1 MNCSCHG
8 VLISVGKSEACIDD
22 EGLSYLIVL
31 LDQRKI
37 TSECVCMCVK
47 KKCCSLESKRFS

>member
-1 MNCSCHG
+1 MKMNCSCHE

-31 LDQRKI
+31 LDQKKVK
-37 TSECVCMCVK
+37 TSVCVCVCVLK
-47 KKCCSLESKRFS
+47 KSVAR

>member
-8 VLISVGKSEACIDD
+8 VLISLEKSEACIDD

-31 LDQRKI
+31 LDQKQQQRV
-37 TSECVCMCVK
+37 CVCMCVK
-47 KKCCSLESKRFS
+47 KSVAR

>member
-1 MNCSCHG
+1 MKMNCSCHE

-31 LDQRKI
+31 LDQKK
-37 TSECVCMCVK
+37 SKNKCVCVCVLK
-47 KKCCSLESKRFS
+47 KSVAR